1 MCFETLTYEV
11 DGKVVRIGLN
21 RPKAVNAINGMM
33 KKELLEA
40 FNMAGQEKEAMVVVL
55 FGHGNNFCS
64 GVDLKDMAFNSWE
77 HTPEGWAG
85 HFNELIGTS
94 RAMWNLDIPVIAA
107 VKGFCLGGG
116 CDLAMMADFVLAA
129 DNAKI
134 GEPEIMMGAFA
145 PTLIVPW
152 LMGMK
157 KAREFLVIG
166 TELNA
171 EEANQLGLIN
181 QVFPLDDLDENVEK
195 WVKHICNIPKP
206 ALTMSKKVIN
216 KQYELMGFWDSIE
229 NNREMSVLLNL
240 NKTREERA
248 DGLKFIREK
257 GLKALLKQLDEKT
270 IVR

>member
-1 MCFETLTYEV
+1 MSFETVTYEV

-21 RPKAVNAINGMM
+21 RPKAVNAIDGVM
-33 KKELLEA
+33 KRELLEA
-40 FNMAGQEKEAMVVVL
+40 FTMVAQEKEAMVVVL

-64 GVDLKDMAFNSWE
+64 GVDLKDMAFNGWE

-85 HFNELIGTS
+85 HFNQLISTS
-94 RAMWNLDIPVIAA
+94 RVMWNLDIPVIAA

-129 DNAKI
+129 DNTRI

-166 TELNA
+166 TELDA
-171 EEANQLGLIN
+171 EEAKELGLIN
-181 QVFPLDDLDENVEK
+181 RVFPLDALDENVEK
-195 WVKHICNIPKP
+195 WVKHICNIPRA
-206 ALTMSKKVIN
+206 ALKMSKKVLN
-216 KQYELMGFWDSIE
+216 KQYELMGLWDAIE
-229 NNREMSVLLNL
+229 YNREYSVILNL
-240 NKTREERA
+240 NKTREERM
-248 DGLKFIREK
+248 DSLKFIREQ